1 MTPQQSD
8 PTLFSSLKLLLEA
21 LPNPV
26 PDYCLI
32 GGLALGAWGQVRATQ
47 DIDLLIMLDETQRT
61 RLLGLLE
68 PFGFILDVRWAE
80 VNPLLKG
87 RMTRLRHSGYPV
99 DLLVPQDAQEA
110 QTLSRRR
117 SVQLGDFSVW
127 VCGPEDLILLKLK
140 AGRPRD
146 FEDVLS
152 VIQHQGDK
160 LDVSYLWTWADRFG
174 LQSELHYVLG
184 AGQPPG

>member
-1 MTPQQSD
+1 MSPQHDD
-8 PTLFSSLKLLLEA
+8 PAIFNSLKLLIEA
-21 LPNPV
+21 FPNPG

-47 DIDLLIMLDETQRT
+47 DIDLLIMLDEAQRT
-61 RLLGLLE
+61 SLLCILE
-68 PFGFILDVRWAE
+68 PFGFTLDVRWTE
-80 VNPLLKG
+80 VNPFLKG

-117 SVQLGDFSVW
+117 SVQVGDFSVW
-127 VCGPEDLILLKLK
+127 VCEPEDLILLKLK

-152 VIQHQGDK
+152 VIQHQGEK
-160 LDVSYLWTWADRFG
+160 LNLSYVWMWADRLG
-174 LQSELHYVLG
+174 LQSELHYVLE
-184 AGQPPG
+184 ARQPPA